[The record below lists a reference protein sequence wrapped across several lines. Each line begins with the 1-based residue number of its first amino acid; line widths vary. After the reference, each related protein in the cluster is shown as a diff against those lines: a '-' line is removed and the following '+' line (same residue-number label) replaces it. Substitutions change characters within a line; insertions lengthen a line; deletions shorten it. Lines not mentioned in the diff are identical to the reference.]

1 MLHFCQT
8 LRGLHHPSQAFV
20 IQLVG
25 RSPSGPS
32 AKHGAHG
39 NSVILF
45 RHILVNRIIRK
56 ARERAPAAIEQRF
69 HLVGGG
75 IILNLVE
82 DVSSF
87 GFV

>member
-1 MLHFCQT
+1 MLHFRQT

-20 IQLVG
+20 IEFVG

-32 AKHGAHG
+32 AKHSAHG

-45 RHILVNRIIRK
+45 RHILMNRIIRE
-56 ARERAPAAIEQRF
+56 ASERAPAAIEQRF

-75 IILNLVE
+75 IILNFVE
-82 DVSSF
+82 DVSGF
-87 GFV
+87 GFI